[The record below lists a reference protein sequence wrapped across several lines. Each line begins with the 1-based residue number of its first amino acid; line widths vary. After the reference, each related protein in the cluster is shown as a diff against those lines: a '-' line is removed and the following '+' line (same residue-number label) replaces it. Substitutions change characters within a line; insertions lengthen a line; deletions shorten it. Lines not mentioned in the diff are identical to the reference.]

1 MIPPA
6 ESTGS
11 ATTAQSDPTELW
23 SIRSKPV
30 SRHVQSQAPS
40 QWRTGQRYA
49 YGAGSANDPGSSGP

>member
-6 ESTGS
+6 DRTGS
-11 ATTAQSDPTELW
+11 ATTAQREPTVDW

-40 QWRTGQRYA
+40 QWRIGQR
-49 YGAGSANDPGSSGP
+49 